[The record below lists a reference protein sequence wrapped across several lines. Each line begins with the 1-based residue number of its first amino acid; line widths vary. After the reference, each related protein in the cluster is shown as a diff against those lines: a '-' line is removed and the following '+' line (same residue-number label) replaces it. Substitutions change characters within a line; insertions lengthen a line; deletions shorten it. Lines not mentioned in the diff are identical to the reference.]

1 MIFLDSSNTEE
12 NDLTTV
18 NNTIFEDKRRK
29 PKQILDEQILDSLE
43 NDTTT
48 LFPTVSPKKIRF
60 KIQISLWTNEEDPVN
75 KKIKKNVD
83 F

>member
-1 MIFLDSSNTEE
+1 MIFLDSSSTEE

>member
-1 MIFLDSSNTEE
+1 M
-12 NDLTTV
+12 

-75 KKIKKNVD
+75 KNQEKCG
-83 F
+83 FLT